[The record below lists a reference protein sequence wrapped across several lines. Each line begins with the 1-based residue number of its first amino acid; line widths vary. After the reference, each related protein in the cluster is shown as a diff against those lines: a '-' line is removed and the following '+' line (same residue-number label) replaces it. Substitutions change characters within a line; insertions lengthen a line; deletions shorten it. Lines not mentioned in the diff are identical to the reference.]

1 MTIATTVI
9 PSRDPS
15 GWLLRLLA
23 FAAIY
28 IVWGST
34 FLAIRY
40 TTATIPPLMA
50 AGLRVL
56 VGGALLYGYLRARG
70 VPAPSWRSWSVAAV
84 SGGMLFVGCH
94 GVLGWAS
101 QRVPTGVSALLT
113 ATISLWMVVLGAVRA
128 RTMPNRWVAFGLVLG
143 FAGLLPLIR
152 PDRVGGHVDVLASVA
167 LVLGALSWAAGSLY
181 ARGRLLPRAPLQ
193 AAAMQMFAGG
203 VLLILLSGAVGE
215 WSALNLA
222 HVTERSLV
230 SLAYLIVVGSIV
242 TFGAYVWLLQ
252 HASAASVSTY
262 AFVNPVVAL
271 LLGWLF
277 GGEGL
282 SVRTLVAT
290 ALIVI
295 AVAMITMA
303 SSRPAGTRTRDA

>member
-1 MTIATTVI
+1 MS
-9 PSRDPS
+9 SRAS
-15 GWLLRLLA
+15 TGWLLRLLA

-50 AGLRVL
+50 AGARVL

-70 VPAPSWRSWSVAAV
+70 VPAPSWRSWSMAFI
-84 SGGMLFVGCH
+84 SGGLLFVGCH

-101 QRVPTGVSALLT
+101 QRVPSGISALLT
-113 ATISLWMVVLGAVRA
+113 ASISLWMVVLGALRA
-128 RTMPNRWVAFGLVLG
+128 RKMPNRWVALGLVLG

-152 PDRVGGHVDVLASVA
+152 PDASHPGRAHVDVLASVA

-181 ARGRLLPRAPLQ
+181 ARGRLVPEAPLQ
-193 AAAMQMFAGG
+193 AAAMQMLTGG
-203 VLLILLSGAVGE
+203 VLLILVSGAVGE
-215 WSALNLA
+215 WSALDVSR
-222 HVTERSLV
+222 VTERSIV
-230 SLAYLIVVGSIV
+230 SLAYLIVFGSIV
-242 TFGAYVWLLQ
+242 AFGAYVWLLEQ
-252 HASAASVSTY
+252 VSAASVSTY

-282 SVRTLVAT
+282 SARTLLAT
-290 ALIVI
+290 ALIVA

-303 SSRPAGTRTRDA
+303 SSRPAGARTRDA